1 MGSKVQPTG
10 WWSSPGPPSSLW
22 SGWPNVLG
30 TGSFSAGVLGWD
42 LRGPGTQQGVLWG
55 SEVLPTGPS
64 DTPG

>member
-10 WWSSPGPPSSLW
+10 WWSSPGPPLSLR

-30 TGSFSAGVLGWD
+30 TCQLLSWSPGVGPEGPWHSAGCAL
-42 LRGPGTQQGVLWG
+42 G